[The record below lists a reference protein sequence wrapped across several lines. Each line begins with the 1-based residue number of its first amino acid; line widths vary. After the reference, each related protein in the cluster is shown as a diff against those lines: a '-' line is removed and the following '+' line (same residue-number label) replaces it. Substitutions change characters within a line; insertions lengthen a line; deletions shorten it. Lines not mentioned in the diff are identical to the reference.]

1 MLRAKTA
8 GAAVEHFAEHFSA
21 IAFGHSRAKLET
33 DFAAGSPPWLA
44 PLVDVLAGPCLLRSG
59 RSLHTKYFYGHYVR
73 RINPCRVLNHNSWAA

>member
-44 PLVDVLAGPCLLRSG
+44 PLLRVLAGSG
-59 RSLHTKYFYGHYVR
+59 L
-73 RINPCRVLNHNSWAA
+73 